1 MVRTKLYK
9 ITSTDDENEIIEA
22 AGTVRNGGIVAIPTE
37 TVYGLAVCMTDE
49 NAIDRL
55 LSVRKCTHVNPMSV
69 YISDMYMLVNVAMF
83 IPQEAYTL
91 AEKFWPGPLTIVLP
105 KMDVVPDRVS
115 GNLTTVGICMPSS
128 EIVRRFIR
136 YVQLPVVVPSA
147 NISGE
152 PCATDAQ
159 RVIELFNGKIDG
171 IIDGP
176 KCEIGVESTI
186 ISLNGQTP
194 KLIRPGP
201 VTLEQ
206 LEKVLGRV
214 EVDRAV
220 MSRLK
225 RASMVSSPGLLYRHN
240 APKTKLVLAKMPREK
255 YIEKV
260 NSMPGNIGALCF
272 EEDAPY
278 ITRPCVVYG
287 RQDQP
292 ETQAY
297 RIFDALYEVDRLGVD
312 VVYAHSPSELT
323 GLSLAVYT
331 RLLRAADFD
340 VIRN

>member
-1 MVRTKLYK
+1 
-9 ITSTDDENEIIEA
+9 
-22 AGTVRNGGIVAIPTE
+22 
-37 TVYGLAVCMTDE
+37 
-49 NAIDRL
+49 
-55 LSVRKCTHVNPMSV
+55 
-69 YISDMYMLVNVAMF
+69 
-83 IPQEAYTL
+83 
-91 AEKFWPGPLTIVLP
+91 
-105 KMDVVPDRVS
+105 
-115 GNLTTVGICMPSS
+115 MPSS
-128 EIVRRFIR
+128 EMVRRFIR

-225 RASMVSSPGLLYRHN
+225 RASMGVVSGGFCTGTTPQRQS
-240 APKTKLVLAKMPREK
+240 
-255 YIEKV
+255 
-260 NSMPGNIGALCF
+260 LCSQKCRVKN
-272 EEDAPY
+272 
-278 ITRPCVVYG
+278 T
-287 RQDQP
+287 
-292 ETQAY
+292 
-297 RIFDALYEVDRLGVD
+297 
-312 VVYAHSPSELT
+312 
-323 GLSLAVYT
+323 
-331 RLLRAADFD
+331 
-340 VIRN
+340 